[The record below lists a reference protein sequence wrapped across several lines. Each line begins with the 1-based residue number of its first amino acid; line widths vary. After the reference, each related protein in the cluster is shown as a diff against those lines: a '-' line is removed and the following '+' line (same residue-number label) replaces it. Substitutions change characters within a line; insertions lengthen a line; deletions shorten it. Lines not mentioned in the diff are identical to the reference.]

1 MGLKTEYL
9 DYYIDN
15 KKIVL
20 RALAWDFN
28 SIKTSFKGIYYN
40 VSPKIQV
47 IAHNCFKNSYIKRIT
62 LPQNLLFIE
71 GEAFQN
77 SDIEEIRIPNK
88 TREIGAYVFYEC
100 SKIKRIEIP
109 DSVIEIGEGCFSK
122 CENLEYVKLPK
133 HLKEINEY
141 LFTSCENLKTIKMP
155 EELEAIKDHAFDN
168 CKSLETLTLP
178 STTERICGF
187 KKCEKLK
194 TIIVT
199 YKNFKDLYNFF
210 QKNEGYFLDQ
220 LMGTQWVEDSIT
232 TLDNKLI
239 KRQLILKG
247 NKLTKEEKEQIK
259 EIIGEDNYPYIS
271 YDEEKTKTQDNTKD
285 KEIKEKVDEIIKI
298 CDKLDNANKEI
309 ILDKVNK
316 LIKEYE
322 KDLASLEPK
331 FGEET
336 PFGTYKKNIAT
347 LKPNL
352 LANLDS
358 IKLKLSREQNLIKK
372 ISDISKYKEYL
383 KIDIT
388 ELGKDE
394 YTLDNLIKNIVYYSQ
409 FLTDDKKN
417 NYLDRLKT
425 IIDKTLEQAS
435 NEFENVLDNKIK
447 LNDNIDYELE
457 LRTKI
462 TEIYDKVVNEG
473 EKLKPFKL
481 LYDKLISTD
490 ETEYKE
496 NDDLASLIGNINYI
510 IDKLSNSKYKEDL
523 KNIYSKTKEKY
534 IKLLDKIMKDKNK
547 LRSITYEDIEQEIR
561 KYLHPL
567 LELINNYARLDQY
580 EGELFTNSNIITQLM
595 DSLKIINNE
604 KSAEEKDYKNK
615 AITSD
620 VAEIIIKCNNE
631 ELFNNETRKIIREKL
646 LLIINEKLNE
656 LSDKKIESLKEYNK
670 ITLEILKQLEEIKFE
685 INIFIN
691 QTKEF
696 NYYKNSSKYTK

>member
-1 MGLKTEYL
+1 
-9 DYYIDN
+9 
-15 KKIVL
+15 
-20 RALAWDFN
+20 
-28 SIKTSFKGIYYN
+28 
-40 VSPKIQV
+40 
-47 IAHNCFKNSYIKRIT
+47 
-62 LPQNLLFIE
+62 
-71 GEAFQN
+71 
-77 SDIEEIRIPNK
+77 
-88 TREIGAYVFYEC
+88 
-100 SKIKRIEIP
+100 
-109 DSVIEIGEGCFSK
+109 
-122 CENLEYVKLPK
+122 
-133 HLKEINEY
+133 
-141 LFTSCENLKTIKMP
+141 
-155 EELEAIKDHAFDN
+155 
-168 CKSLETLTLP
+168 
-178 STTERICGF
+178 
-187 KKCEKLK
+187 
-194 TIIVT
+194 
-199 YKNFKDLYNFF
+199 
-210 QKNEGYFLDQ
+210 
-220 LMGTQWVEDSIT
+220 MGTQWVEDSIT

-383 KIDIT
+383 NMDIT

-462 TEIYDKVVNEG
+462 TEIYDKVANEG

-496 NDDLASLIGNINYI
+496 NDDLESLINNINYI

-534 IKLLDKIMKDKNK
+534 VKLLDKIMNDKNK

-561 KYLHPL
+561 KDLHPL

-580 EGELFTNSNIITQLM
+580 EGELFTNSNIITQLRE
-595 DSLKIINNE
+595 SIELINNKE
-604 KSAEEKDYKNK
+604 VINEKDYKNQ
-615 AITSD
+615 AITSY
-620 VAEIIIKCNNE
+620 VAEIIIKINNQ
-631 ELFNNETRKIIREKL
+631 ELFDDEIKRTIKKEL
-646 LLIINEKLNE
+646 TQIINNNLNR

-670 ITLEILKQLEEIKFE
+670 ITLEILKEIAGLKLKINLYTKELEE
-685 INIFIN
+685 
-691 QTKEF
+691 
-696 NYYKNSSKYTK
+696 YNSHSK

>member
-1 MGLKTEYL
+1 MGLFFKLEDKDYIIENEHVTLKT
-9 DYYIDN
+9 IR
-15 KKIVL
+15 KS
-20 RALAWDFN
+20 
-28 SIKTSFKGIYYN
+28 SIFRGVFYRM
-40 VSPKIQV
+40 SPKIEA
-47 IAHNCFKNSYIKRIT
+47 IGENCFAYSSLRHIA
-62 LPQNLLFIE
+62 LSPNLKIIAP
-71 GEAFQN
+71 GAFMR
-77 SDIEEIRIPNK
+77 SESLEEIRLPQGLS
-88 TREIGAYVFYEC
+88 EIRDY
-100 SKIKRIEIP
+100 
-109 DSVIEIGEGCFSK
+109 
-122 CENLEYVKLPK
+122 
-133 HLKEINEY
+133 
-141 LFTSCENLKTIKMP
+141 
-155 EELEAIKDHAFDN
+155 AFDN
-168 CKSLETLTLP
+168 CHKLKKIEIPNSVKEIGSECFAYCKALEQIKLPQDMKEISRCLFFGCEDLKIVTLP
-178 STTERICGF
+178 EKVKLIDKKAFTNCFRIRSLTIPSTAKINCDFTTCIFLEGI
-187 KKCEKLK
+187 
-194 TIIVT
+194 TVT
-199 YKNFKDLYNFF
+199 YKDFKDLYNFF
-210 QKNEGYFLDQ
+210 KMNIDLINETIGKRTVFTAQRIPLPK
-220 LMGTQWVEDSIT
+220 IT
-232 TLDNKLI
+232 THLF
-239 KRQLILKG
+239 LKG
-247 NKLTKEEKEQIK
+247 SELSKEEKNKITELLNTDNQ
-259 EIIGEDNYPYIS
+259 EYIIYE
-271 YDEEKTKTQDNTKD
+271 EEKTKPQDNTED

-322 KDLASLEPK
+322 EDQKALKPK

-336 PFGTYKKNIAT
+336 PFGTYKKNITT

-473 EKLKPFKL
+473 EKLKPFKI

-496 NDDLASLIGNINYI
+496 NDDLESLINNINYI

-523 KNIYSKTKEKY
+523 KNIYSKKKEKY
-534 IKLLDKIMKDKNK
+534 VKLLDKIMNDKNK

-561 KYLHPL
+561 KDLHPL

-580 EGELFTNSNIITQLM
+580 EGELFTNSNIITQLRE
-595 DSLKIINNE
+595 SIELINNKE
-604 KSAEEKDYKNK
+604 VINEKDYKNQ
-615 AITSD
+615 AITSY
-620 VAEIIIKCNNE
+620 VAEIIIKINNQ
-631 ELFNNETRKIIREKL
+631 ELFDDEIKRTIKKEL
-646 LLIINEKLNE
+646 TQIINNNLNR
-656 LSDKKIESLKEYNK
+656 LSDKKIESLKEHNK
-670 ITLEILKQLEEIKFE
+670 ITLEILKEIAGLKLKINLYTKELEE
-685 INIFIN
+685 
-691 QTKEF
+691 
-696 NYYKNSSKYTK
+696 YNSYSK

>member
-1 MGLKTEYL
+1 MGLIFKIEDKDYIIEDEHVTLKT
-9 DYYIDN
+9 IR
-15 KKIVL
+15 KS
-20 RALAWDFN
+20 
-28 SIKTSFKGIYYN
+28 SIFRGVFYRM
-40 VSPKIQV
+40 SPKIEA
-47 IAHNCFKNSYIKRIT
+47 IGENCFAYSSLRHIA
-62 LPQNLLFIE
+62 LSPNLKIIAP
-71 GEAFQN
+71 GAFMR
-77 SDIEEIRIPNK
+77 SESLEEIRLPQGLS
-88 TREIGAYVFYEC
+88 EIRDY
-100 SKIKRIEIP
+100 
-109 DSVIEIGEGCFSK
+109 
-122 CENLEYVKLPK
+122 
-133 HLKEINEY
+133 
-141 LFTSCENLKTIKMP
+141 
-155 EELEAIKDHAFDN
+155 AFDN
-168 CKSLETLTLP
+168 CHKLKKIEIPNSVKEIGSECFAYCKALEQIKLPQDMKEISRCLFFGCEDLKIVTLP
-178 STTERICGF
+178 EKVKLIDKKAFTNCFRIRSLTIPSTAKINCDFTTCIFLEGI
-187 KKCEKLK
+187 
-194 TIIVT
+194 TVT
-199 YKNFKDLYNFF
+199 YKDFKDLYNFF
-210 QKNEGYFLDQ
+210 KMNIDLINETIGKRTVFTAQRIPLPK
-220 LMGTQWVEDSIT
+220 IT
-232 TLDNKLI
+232 THLF
-239 KRQLILKG
+239 LKG
-247 NKLTKEEKEQIK
+247 SELSKEEKNKITELLNTDNQ
-259 EIIGEDNYPYIS
+259 EYIIYE
-271 YDEEKTKTQDNTKD
+271 EEKTKPQDNTED

-322 KDLASLEPK
+322 EDQKALKPK

-336 PFGTYKKNIAT
+336 PFGTYKKNITT

-580 EGELFTNSNIITQLM
+580 EGELFTNSNIITQLRE
-595 DSLKIINNE
+595 SIELINNKE
-604 KSAEEKDYKNK
+604 VINEKDYKNQ
-615 AITSD
+615 AITSY
-620 VAEIIIKCNNE
+620 VAEIIIKINNQ
-631 ELFNNETRKIIREKL
+631 ELFDDEIKRTIKKEL
-646 LLIINEKLNE
+646 TQIINNNLNR

-670 ITLEILKQLEEIKFE
+670 ITLEILKEIAGLKLKINLYTKELEE
-685 INIFIN
+685 
-691 QTKEF
+691 
-696 NYYKNSSKYTK
+696 YNSYSK